1 MQKRGVS
8 MSEQSD
14 REAIFREIAKKKIRY
29 VLPNMEAVEVRR
41 DLPYRDNL
49 LMNIYCPAPRP
60 GRRAPI
66 VVMAFGYPDPL
77 AGVRTFGPMT
87 SWSQLIA
94 ASGMAAVI
102 YGPNVPAED
111 IDAALAYVRANAEQF
126 DLDAD
131 RVALFAMSG
140 NVPVALSLLM
150 RGQGISCAALH
161 CGYTMDLDGATAVA
175 DAAAQY
181 GFADACHGKSVD
193 DLPSDIPLL
202 VVRAG
207 RDKAPGLNHALDAVV
222 TRGLARN
229 LPLTLI
235 NHATGEHGF
244 ECDEDSDIS
253 REIVA
258 DVLAF
263 LRAKLGVGR

>member
-1 MQKRGVS
+1 

-14 REAIFREIAKKKIRY
+14 REAIIREIAKKKVRY
-29 VLPNMEAVEVRR
+29 VLPNMEAVEVQR

-66 VVMAFGYPDPL
+66 VVIAFGYPDPQ

-87 SWSQLIA
+87 SWAQLIA

-111 IDAALAYVRANAEQF
+111 IDAALAYVRANAERF

-140 NVPVALSLLM
+140 NVPVALSALM
-150 RGQGISCAALH
+150 REQGIACAALH

-193 DLPSDIPLL
+193 NLPSDVPLL

-207 RDKAPGLNHALDAVV
+207 RDKAPGLNDALDAVV
-222 TRGLARN
+222 TRALARN

-235 NHATGEHGF
+235 NHASGEHGF

-253 REIVA
+253 REIIA
-258 DVLAF
+258 DILAF